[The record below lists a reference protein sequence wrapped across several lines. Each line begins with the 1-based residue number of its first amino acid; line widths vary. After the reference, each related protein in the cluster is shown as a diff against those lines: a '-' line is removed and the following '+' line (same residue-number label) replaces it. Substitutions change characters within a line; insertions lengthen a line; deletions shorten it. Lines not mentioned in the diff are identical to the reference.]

1 MAQAVRHN
9 FGNALVAAGGKA
21 AAPAGHGIALG
32 HAVDD
37 DRVLLYFFAERCDAG
52 EFASV
57 VAEAV
62 VNLVSDDVNIVTQ
75 ADLRKR
81 FQLFLGVDHAGR
93 VGRVVEHER
102 LRFIRNGG
110 FKLCRRHF
118 EMLRLRRR
126 DDYRNAADHADLL
139 GIANPVR
146 RGYNDLVA
154 GIEQRE
160 KSGVQARLG
169 AVGDDNGVII
179 KVHAEVF
186 LHAVRDRLARFD
198 RAGRRRIL
206 RLTFPDGADAGFLD
220 MVGRIKIRLPCP
232 KAYDGDTLRL
242 HLLEFRVDRQRCGRS
257 NGGTDLG

>member
-32 HAVDD
+32 YAVDD
-37 DRVLLYFFAERCDAG
+37 DRVLLYFFAKCRNAG

-81 FQLFLGVDHAGR
+81 FQLFFGVDHAGR

-102 LRFIRNGG
+102 LRFIRDGG
-110 FKLCRRHF
+110 FKLLRRHF
-118 EMLRLRRR
+118 KMLRLGRRY
-126 DDYRNAADHADLL
+126 DHRNAAHHTDLL
-139 GIANPVR
+139 RIADPVR
-146 RGYNDLVA
+146 RGNDDLIA
-154 GIEQRE
+154 GVEQRE
-160 KSGVQARLG
+160 KRSIKARLG
-169 AVGDDNGVII
+169 AVGDDNGIII
-179 KVHAEVF
+179 KVHAEIF
-186 LHAVRDRLARFD
+186 LHAVRDRLTRFD

-206 RLTFPDGADAGFLD
+206 RLSLPDGTDSRLFD

-232 KAYDGDTLRL
+232 KAHDRYALGL
-242 HLLEFRVDRQRCGRS
+242 HLLEF
-257 NGGTDLG
+257 